1 MTRSDLLSRLDRLVA
16 SRSILRH
23 PFYRAWE
30 RGALTR
36 AQLATYARVY
46 YPHVRAFPEHLRS
59 AAAGA
64 DDPAV
69 RAELEANLADELSN
83 PKPHAELWLD
93 FAEALGADRRDVAD
107 AAPAPAAREAVE
119 TFGRLARRDAASGL
133 AAFYAYESQQPE
145 VSRAKM
151 AGLREHY
158 GVRDEDG
165 LAYFDV
171 HAVADVR
178 HREGE
183 RAALARCL
191 ESGADPDVIID
202 AAGEA
207 LGAYWGLLD
216 GVCDEAGMERRR
228 HVASSPAVATRRA
241 ATFESPSR

>member
-1 MTRSDLLSRLDRLVA
+1 MTRSDVLNRLDRLVA

-46 YPHVRAFPEHLRS
+46 YPHVRAFPEHLRA

-69 RAELEANLADELSN
+69 RAELAANLADELSN

-93 FAEALGADRRDVAD
+93 FAEALGADRRAVAD
-107 AAPAPAAREAVE
+107 APPAPAARAAVA

-133 AAFYAYESQQPE
+133 AALYAYESQQPE
-145 VSRAKM
+145 VSRVKM
-151 AGLREHY
+151 AGLRERY
-158 GVRDEDG
+158 GVTSGRG

-171 HAVADVR
+171 HADADVR
-178 HREGE
+178 HRAGE

-191 ESGADPDVIID
+191 AAGADPDAIVGAAD
-202 AAGEA
+202 AA
-207 LGAYWGLLD
+207 LDAYRGLLD
-216 GVCDEAGMERRR
+216 GVCDAAGVERC
-228 HVASSPAVATRRA
+228 A
-241 ATFESPSR
+241 

>member
-1 MTRSDLLSRLDRLVA
+1 MIRSDVLNRLDRLVA

-36 AQLATYARVY
+36 ARLATYARVY
-46 YPHVRAFPEHLRS
+46 YPHVRAFPEHLR
-59 AAAGA
+59 AAAACA

-83 PKPHAELWLD
+83 PKPHADLWLD
-93 FAEALGADRRDVAD
+93 FAEALGADRSGVAD
-107 AAPAPAAREAVE
+107 VPPAPAAREAVE

-133 AAFYAYESQQPE
+133 AALYAYESQQPE
-145 VSRAKM
+145 VSRVKM

-158 GVRDEDG
+158 GITSDDG

-171 HAVADVR
+171 HADADVR

-183 RAALARCL
+183 RAALTRCL
-191 ESGADPDVIID
+191 ASGADPGAIID

-207 LGAYWGLLD
+207 LDAYWGLLD
-216 GVCDEAGMERRR
+216 GVCDAAGVERC
-228 HVASSPAVATRRA
+228 A
-241 ATFESPSR
+241 

>member
-1 MTRSDLLSRLDRLVA
+1 MTPSDVLNRLDRLVA

-46 YPHVRAFPEHLRS
+46 YPHVRAFPDHLRA

-64 DDPAV
+64 DAPAV
-69 RAELEANLADELSN
+69 RAELAANLADELSN

-93 FAEALGADRRDVAD
+93 FAEALGADRRAVAD
-107 AAPAPAAREAVE
+107 APPEPAAREAVE

-133 AAFYAYESQQPE
+133 AALYAYESQQPE
-145 VSRAKM
+145 VSRVKM
-151 AGLREHY
+151 AGLRERY
-158 GVRDEDG
+158 GVTSDRG

-171 HAVADVR
+171 HADADVR

-191 ESGADPDVIID
+191 VAGADPDAIIG
-202 AAGEA
+202 AAGAA
-207 LGAYWGLLD
+207 LDAYQGLLD
-216 GVCDEAGMERRR
+216 GVCETAGVERC
-228 HVASSPAVATRRA
+228 A
-241 ATFESPSR
+241 